1 PPGSLRL
8 HLPGLQ
14 PVPVADRP
22 ATGDDGAEVP
32 GPVVRSR
39 QEARRPGAGGGRPGP
54 SPAPAPGRPVRRR
67 EAARRHRPRPGQ
79 GPADPVRRRTDLG
92 AGRRERPGGH
102 PPAAPRRHRTRRRR
116 HLRDARPAP
125 GSLGRPGH
133 PHRRRR
139 DHRRSAP
146 HPQSRSHPGVAL
158 TPIPLRTPMPAFL
171 KNKWLWIGLALLVAV
186 VIGLSLMQKAGAA
199 KKAELAEAAEKTVE
213 SPYSAIAN
221 GKIDIEG
228 GIIQIAARRGGVVR
242 DVLVQEG
249 DLVKAGQILA
259 RQEDDEPRLSLQTA
273 TADLAQAESQLRMIN
288 VDIATAQREH
298 DRLQKLVATN
308 FVAAQR
314 MDQARDAIAQ
324 AQARLAS
331 QQAAVQTA
339 RARRDQAAYNVELT
353 VIRSPA
359 DGRIV
364 RRYANPGAGASTL
377 NVSNMF
383 DLEPAAPRI
392 ARAEIVEA
400 DIPNVSVDQAVEI
413 TP

>member
-1 PPGSLRL
+1 
-8 HLPGLQ
+8 
-14 PVPVADRP
+14 
-22 ATGDDGAEVP
+22 
-32 GPVVRSR
+32 
-39 QEARRPGAGGGRPGP
+39 
-54 SPAPAPGRPVRRR
+54 
-67 EAARRHRPRPGQ
+67 
-79 GPADPVRRRTDLG
+79 
-92 AGRRERPGGH
+92 
-102 PPAAPRRHRTRRRR
+102 
-116 HLRDARPAP
+116 
-125 GSLGRPGH
+125 
-133 PHRRRR
+133 
-139 DHRRSAP
+139 
-146 HPQSRSHPGVAL
+146 
-158 TPIPLRTPMPAFL
+158 MPAFL
-171 KNKWLWIGLALLVAV
+171 KNKWLWIGLALLVV
-186 VIGLSLMQKAGAA
+186 LIIGFGMMQKAGAA
-199 KKAELAEAAEKTVE
+199 KKAELAEAAEKKVE

-259 RQEDDEPRLSLQTA
+259 RQEDDEPRLALQTA
-273 TADLAQAESQLRMIN
+273 SATLAEAESQLRLIN
-288 VDIATAQREH
+288 VDIAAAQREY

-324 AQARLAS
+324 AQARLGS
-331 QQAAVQTA
+331 QQSAVQSA
-339 RARRDQAAYNVELT
+339 RARRDQAAYDVELT

-400 DIPNVSVDQAVEI
+400 DIPNVAVDQAVEI
-413 TP
+413 TPEGDPSKVYVGKVLRRAAVFGARKLASDDPSQRTDERVVEVVVAVDDAPLLIGQRVLVKFMKPGETAGAKRDNASTGVPAARAMKAPARA